1 MFFALYTHCRL
12 CTVHND
18 KSLQVYQYNGH
29 EMEKKLDIPTVHD
42 FDINDIAIVTSRTGD
57 IRVATV
63 SGTFF

>member
-1 MFFALYTHCRL
+1 
-12 CTVHND
+12 
-18 KSLQVYQYNGH
+18 
-29 EMEKKLDIPTVHD
+29 MEKKLDIPTVHD